1 MIVPVGNQ
9 QYFVRLAGAG
19 EPVVL
24 LHGFTGTAK
33 QWENLVNQSDIFCQW
48 IGIDMPGHG
57 KTLIRDEK
65 TMEGYVDELIEV
77 INQLELNRFHL
88 VGYSM
93 GGRTAML
100 LADRYPN
107 RVKSLTLVGALP
119 GLESEEERAER
130 KKKDEEL
137 ATFIE
142 EKGIERFVDY
152 WENIPLFQTQKS
164 LPNDIQKAIRKERLI
179 QTEHGLALSLQT
191 MGTGVMPSLWDRLEQ
206 LNLPTCLI
214 TGKLDEKFT
223 AINQKMVERLPQ
235 AELNIVEEA
244 GHAVHVE
251 NLHSF
256 VKIVSEFLQ
265 IHMKHKTHT

>member
-100 LADRYPN
+100 LADRYEPCQ
-107 RVKSLTLVGALP
+107 SLTLVGASP

-130 KKKDEEL
+130 KRKTKNWLHLSKKKESSDL
-137 ATFIE
+137 STIG
-142 EKGIERFVDY
+142 KISRSSKR
-152 WENIPLFQTQKS
+152 KS
-164 LPNDIQKAIRKERLI
+164 LYRTTFKKRFEKNDSSKRSTDLRYRFKRWEPESCRLY
-179 QTEHGLALSLQT
+179 
-191 MGTGVMPSLWDRLEQ
+191 GTV
-206 LNLPTCLI
+206 
-214 TGKLDEKFT
+214 
-223 AINQKMVERLPQ
+223 
-235 AELNIVEEA
+235 
-244 GHAVHVE
+244 
-251 NLHSF
+251 
-256 VKIVSEFLQ
+256 
-265 IHMKHKTHT
+265 

>member
-107 RVKSLTLVGALP
+107 RVKSLTLVGASP

-191 MGTGVMPSLWDRLEQ
+191 MGTGVMPSL
-206 LNLPTCLI
+206 
-214 TGKLDEKFT
+214 
-223 AINQKMVERLPQ
+223 
-235 AELNIVEEA
+235 
-244 GHAVHVE
+244 
-251 NLHSF
+251 
-256 VKIVSEFLQ
+256 
-265 IHMKHKTHT
+265 

>member
-93 GGRTAML
+93 GGSH
-100 LADRYPN
+100 RY
-107 RVKSLTLVGALP
+107 AP
-119 GLESEEERAER
+119 GRPVPE
-130 KKKDEEL
+130 
-137 ATFIE
+137 
-142 EKGIERFVDY
+142 
-152 WENIPLFQTQKS
+152 PCQK
-164 LPNDIQKAIRKERLI
+164 
-179 QTEHGLALSLQT
+179 
-191 MGTGVMPSLWDRLEQ
+191 
-206 LNLPTCLI
+206 LNLGRCIART
-214 TGKLDEKFT
+214 
-223 AINQKMVERLPQ
+223 
-235 AELNIVEEA
+235 
-244 GHAVHVE
+244 
-251 NLHSF
+251 
-256 VKIVSEFLQ
+256 
-265 IHMKHKTHT
+265 